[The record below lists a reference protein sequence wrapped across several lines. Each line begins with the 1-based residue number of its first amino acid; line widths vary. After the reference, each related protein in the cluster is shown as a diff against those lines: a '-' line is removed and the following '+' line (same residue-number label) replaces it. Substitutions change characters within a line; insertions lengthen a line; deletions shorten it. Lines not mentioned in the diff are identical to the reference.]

1 MHRLGRV
8 LVLLSV
14 IAFVSAPVLETRA
27 TADTLDDIRKA
38 GKIKVGNGLMGLK
51 PYCWQNAD
59 GSYSGLELEMLQYV
73 LKKIGVPQFEYVVTE
88 WSTLIPGL
96 KAKRWDII
104 WSGMA
109 VTQERVVGGGI
120 EYSRPYFLIFDRII
134 VTKGSPV
141 KGCQDL
147 KGKVV
152 ASTLGTMDSV
162 VAHSLVEKCGVAEVK
177 DFNTF
182 GEPFLALRN
191 RQVAAVILDEAAYI
205 GQKEQMPDLDV
216 VGDAMFYIPKKEW
229 AEAEGKAKYILG
241 GLAVGVRR
249 EDTKLMEVINAAL
262 DDMDKDG
269 TRERIVKKY
278 GLWNKWQEKLFK

>member
-1 MHRLGRV
+1 MRRLGRSLALV
-8 LVLLSV
+8 LVVAFASV
-14 IAFVSAPVLETRA
+14 TVFVTGT
-27 TADTLDDIRKA
+27 TADTLDDIQKA
-38 GKIKVGNGLMGLK
+38 GKIKVGNGLMGLR
-51 PYCWQNAD
+51 PYCWQNPD
-59 GSYSGLELEMLQYV
+59 GTYSGLEYEMLQYV
-73 LKKIGVPQFEYVVTE
+73 LKKMGIPAFEYVVTE

-104 WSGMA
+104 FSGMA
-109 VTQERVVGGGI
+109 VTQERIIGGGI

-134 VTKGSPV
+134 VTKGSPI
-141 KGCQDL
+141 KGCPDL

-162 VAHSLVEKCGVAEVK
+162 VAHSLVERCGVAEVK

-191 RQVAAVILDEAAYI
+191 RQADAVILDEAAYI
-205 GQKEQMPDLDV
+205 GQKEQMPELDV
-216 VGDAMFYIPKKEW
+216 VGDAFFYFPKKEW
-229 AEAEGKAKYILG
+229 AEAEAKAKYILG

-249 EDTKLMEVINAAL
+249 EDTKLLQAVNAAIEE
-262 DDMDKDG
+262 MDKDG

>member
-14 IAFVSAPVLETRA
+14 IALVSAPVLESRA

-38 GKIKVGNGLMGLK
+38 GKLKVGNGLMGLK

-59 GSYSGLELEMLQYV
+59 GSHSGLEYEMLQYV

-104 WSGMA
+104 FSGMA

-229 AEAEGKAKYILG
+229 AEAEGKANYILG

>member
-14 IAFVSAPVLETRA
+14 IALVSAPVLETRA

-38 GKIKVGNGLMGLK
+38 GKLKVGNGLMGLK

-59 GSYSGLELEMLQYV
+59 GSYSGLEYEMLQYV

-104 WSGMA
+104 FSGMA

>member
-1 MHRLGRV
+1 MHRLGRW

-14 IAFVSAPVLETRA
+14 TALVALPVLETRA
-27 TADTLDDIRKA
+27 AADLDDIRKA
-38 GKIKVGNGLMGLK
+38 GKIKVGNGIMGLK
-51 PYCWQNAD
+51 PYVWQNPD
-59 GSYSGLELEMLQYV
+59 GSHSGLENEMLQYII
-73 LKKIGVPQFEYVVTE
+73 KKIGVPGYEYVVTE
-88 WSTLIPGL
+88 WQTLIPGL

-104 WSGMA
+104 LSGMA
-109 VTQERVVGGGI
+109 STQERIQGGGI

-134 VTKGSPV
+134 VTKGSPI
-141 KGCQDL
+141 KGCPDL

-152 ASTLGTMDSV
+152 ASTLGSMDSV
-162 VAHSLVEKCGVAEVK
+162 VAHSLEERCGVKEVK

-191 RQVAAVILDEAAYI
+191 RQVDAVILDEAAYI
-205 GQKEQMPDLDV
+205 GQKESMPDLDV
-216 VGDAMFYIPKKEW
+216 VGDAMFYIPKKDW
-229 AEAEGKAKYILG
+229 AEAEAKAKYILG
-241 GLAVGVRR
+241 GLGIGVRR
-249 EDTKLMEVINAAL
+249 EDPKLLEAINAAL

>member
-14 IAFVSAPVLETRA
+14 IALVSAPVLETRA

-59 GSYSGLELEMLQYV
+59 GSYSGLEHEMLQYV
-73 LKKIGVPQFEYVVTE
+73 LKKIGAPQFEYVVTE

-104 WSGMA
+104 FSGMA